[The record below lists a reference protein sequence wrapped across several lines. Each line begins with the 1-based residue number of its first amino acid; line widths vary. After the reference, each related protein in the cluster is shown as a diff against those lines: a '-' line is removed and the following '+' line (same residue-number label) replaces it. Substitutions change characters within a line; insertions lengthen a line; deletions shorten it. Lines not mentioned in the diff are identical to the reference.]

1 MPGHKDRHD
10 HIKQQGQE
18 LVVSGIEKKYKINV
32 IFLRVQKAIS

>member
-1 MPGHKDRHD
+1 MPRHKYRHD

-18 LVVSGIEKKYKINV
+18 LVVSGIEKKYKV